1 MASKHDTHLNS
12 TWDFPEGQ
20 VTISQYILRIF
31 YSRMF
36 LWVENGTW
44 PSLDSRQ
51 EGEAVRRVWDW
62 KIPLGSLILPPP
74 PFFLY
79 KLQSYVQWSWVT
91 NSYSSGSV
99 LRVSYCWHRTISCTV
114 PILSF
119 MKAINLFNMQG

>member
-44 PSLDSRQ
+44 PSLDPRQ

-62 KIPLGSLILPPP
+62 KKPLGSLIPPLPAL
-74 PFFLY
+74 FLY
-79 KLQSYVQWSWVT
+79 M
-91 NSYSSGSV
+91 
-99 LRVSYCWHRTISCTV
+99 LRS
-114 PILSF
+114 L
-119 MKAINLFNMQG
+119 M